1 MLLCRKNQGCLQAHD
16 RLNAIPSAIEQ
27 PQRRMTQ
34 QWEDHM
40 HSQRRHNLIGGTSAQ
55 AGVPRR
61 RLLQGAGALGLA
73 VILRPAAVFAE
84 PDDEHERLGPF
95 GPWSTPV
102 NLGPVVNT
110 RFDDNHPAISK
121 NGLSLYITSNRP
133 GGVNGA
139 NSAGSSEIWV
149 SQRASRDA
157 DWGPPVN
164 LDAFNSVPVVNSA
177 KNNTGV
183 PSFSADGHQL
193 FFGSDRPGGLGSFD
207 LYVSRRMNKHDDFG
221 WQEPVNLG
229 LINSAAADTALTYF
243 EDEETGIISGYV
255 TTTRPGG
262 PPGSLPNTF
271 HIWVSTLGDDGSF
284 GPAVLVPELSSQ
296 YNDTRS
302 AIRRDGL
309 EFFLSSDRP
318 NGRIGKNDI
327 WVSTRENT
335 LEPWSTPVNLGST
348 INFPGYVTGAP
359 ALSWDGTT
367 LYFYSDRPGGF
378 GGRDLYFATRRK
390 LGEDGDDEESRRRR

>member
-1 MLLCRKNQGCLQAHD
+1 MYSHRRQKLICR
-16 RLNAIPSAIEQ
+16 
-27 PQRRMTQ
+27 
-34 QWEDHM
+34 
-40 HSQRRHNLIGGTSAQ
+40 TSLPA
-55 AGVPRR
+55 AMPRR
-61 RLLQGAGALGLA
+61 RLLQGAGALGVA
-73 VILRPAAVFAE
+73 AILRPTAVFAE
-84 PDDEHERLGPF
+84 PDDDNERLGPF
-95 GPWSTPV
+95 GPWSSPV

-229 LINSAAADTALTYF
+229 LINSPAADTALTYF